1 MPGVEVRA
9 GATGPTADPRRG
21 YAALMGTEV
30 VDVKASPGSRW
41 GRDHDR
47 NAPSDGAGEPLAPRL
62 ACDEAQAHIQGLPQL
77 GALLGFAQEPTPER
91 RRGSPAPRGLRR
103 SPPSRAGPP
112 DVRGSI
118 SPGGP
123 SHEATQNRA
132 RVLVAYAEVS
142 DYRGP

>member
-77 GALLGFAQEPTPER
+77 GALLGFAQEPTPGR

-103 SPPSRAGPP
+103 GPP
-112 DVRGSI
+112 PGRATRRSRIHFSGRSLSRGDNKLAHVFS
-118 SPGGP
+118 S
-123 SHEATQNRA
+123 RM
-132 RVLVAYAEVS
+132 L
-142 DYRGP
+142 